1 MPDVGDWLY
10 VSPDCVDRCHKTVV
24 WILDI
29 VEVLDL
35 TAVCVHTPQSP
46 PNALTCPSLV
56 LVVRAR
62 ASILAPP
69 LALGGSLFPEAGLGC
84 IPRISLDQ

>member
-35 TAVCVHTPQSP
+35 TVVCVHTPQSP
-46 PNALTCPSLV
+46 PNALTCP
-56 LVVRAR
+56 
-62 ASILAPP
+62 
-69 LALGGSLFPEAGLGC
+69 
-84 IPRISLDQ
+84 